1 MVDTTS
7 LLALTRSI
15 EDAPTTAPP
24 LERWLDR
31 AKELQN
37 ELSLRVVSLSL
48 YLDEL
53 PQSSYIVY
61 ADALIST
68 LRDSN
73 LESKVGELT
82 DFRNSF
88 QEFVRRLEGCGYEE
102 KAELVRRAIAEE
114 SRARGVPAQP

>member
-15 EDAPTTAPP
+15 EEAPSAPP

-37 ELSLRVVSLSL
+37 ELSWRVVSLSL

-53 PQSSYIVY
+53 PQSSYMTY

-68 LRDSN
+68 LRDSD
-73 LESKVGELT
+73 LEAKVGDLT
-82 DFRNSF
+82 DFRDSF
-88 QEFVRRLEGCGYEE
+88 QEFARRLEGCGYAE
-102 KAELVRRAIAEE
+102 KAELVRRAVEEE
-114 SRARGVPAQP
+114 SRTREARVEP

>member
-1 MVDTTS
+1 MVDTSS

-15 EDAPTTAPP
+15 EEAPTSAPP

-37 ELSLRVVSLSL
+37 ELSWRVVSLSR

-53 PQSSYIVY
+53 PQSSYTTY

-68 LRDSN
+68 LRDPDV
-73 LESKVGELT
+73 EARVGDLS
-82 DFRNSF
+82 DFRSSF
-88 QEFVRRLEGCGYEE
+88 REFASRLENCGYQE
-102 KAELVRRAIAEE
+102 KAELVRRAVDGE
-114 SRARGVPAQP
+114 SHSLK